1 MVDKDTGIWN
11 DICVS
16 NATNQP
22 ANHHRNDDTWPLRG
36 LGLGLYFCR
45 ASKVE
50 VAKVTETVIVASV
63 QERVKIKRLECAGVI
78 GEVEAEI
85 KTIWLVSC

>member
-22 ANHHRNDDTWPLRG
+22 ANHRRNDDTWPSRG
-36 LGLGLYFCR
+36 LGLELYFCCT
-45 ASKVE
+45 SKVE
-50 VAKVTETVIVASV
+50 VAKVAETVIVA
-63 QERVKIKRLECAGVI
+63 GM
-78 GEVEAEI
+78 
-85 KTIWLVSC
+85 

>member
-1 MVDKDTGIWN
+1 MERYL
-11 DICVS
+11 CF

-22 ANHHRNDDTWPLRG
+22 ANHHRNDDTWPSRR

-63 QERVKIKRLECAGVI
+63 QKRVKVKRLEGTGVV
-78 GEVEAEI
+78 GEVETEV
-85 KTIWLVSC
+85 KTVWLLSC

>member
-22 ANHHRNDDTWPLRG
+22 ANHRRNDDTWPLRG
-36 LGLGLYFCR
+36 RGRGLYFCR
-45 ASKVE
+45 TSEIEVPKV
-50 VAKVTETVIVASV
+50 VTSV
-63 QERVKIKRLECAGVI
+63 QERVKVKRLEGAGV
-78 GEVEAEI
+78 GVEVEAEI
-85 KTIWLVSC
+85 KTGGLLLC